1 MPSFDDY
8 AKKIAKLGGN
18 VPKIFKRVAKKSAVK
33 FVNEAKSK
41 TAKEGLVDTGA
52 YRDHWDAEAEEVLPK
67 TYRVICTNSM
77 DYASHLEYGHKLRNG
92 KRWKGRFVGRSSLD
106 DARWYA
112 LEQLDKELDKAYRN
126 YHNSFTDNN

>member
-77 DYASHLEYGHKLRNG
+77 DYASHLEFGHKLRNG
-92 KRWKGRFVGRSSLD
+92 GRWKGRFVGK
-106 DARWYA
+106 YA
-112 LEQLDKELDKAYRN
+112 LEKAREYAHEELKNELGSLYKKD
-126 YHNSFTDNN
+126 